1 MKSLYIK
8 PESRIIIIDTDEMMQ
23 LAPASNSDLPPTTDN
38 PGALLLPVTT
48 DDGVGELDLCSKRF
62 SAWDTWED
70 DTWEE

>member
-23 LAPASNSDLPPTTDN
+23 LAPASNSDLPQMTD
-38 PGALLLPVTT
+38 PDALLLPVTT
-48 DDGVGELDLCSKRF
+48 DDEKDNLDLCSKRF